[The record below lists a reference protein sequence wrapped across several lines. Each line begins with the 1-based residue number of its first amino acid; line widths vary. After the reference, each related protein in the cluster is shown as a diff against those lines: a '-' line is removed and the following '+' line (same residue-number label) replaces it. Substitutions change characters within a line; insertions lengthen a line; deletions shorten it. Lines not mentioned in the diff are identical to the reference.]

1 LGINIS
7 KENASVAALGI
18 FDGVHLGHR
27 AVIDTAVKKAR
38 EIGAQ
43 PSVFTFDTSSVTSKG
58 RFEPLIT
65 NGDKISRLSALGIK
79 KVYCSDFSRLR
90 DMSAERFVKEILVG
104 NLNAVCAVC
113 GEDFRFGKGGE
124 GSADDL
130 KKICAELGIEVCTVS
145 QLKKG
150 GEAVSSTR
158 IRELIK
164 SGEIAKANEL
174 LGWHYGYCAQVVHG
188 FARGRTINFPT
199 INQLIPLGLIL
210 PKFGV
215 YCSKVCLDG
224 MEYAAVTN
232 IGVKPTVEN
241 ASPPLAETYIIG
253 YSGDLYGRT
262 LETSLYEFIRPEKK
276 FESFEELKSEIER
289 NTEYAKKYFE
299 RNV

>member
-1 LGINIS
+1 
-7 KENASVAALGI
+7 
-18 FDGVHLGHR
+18 
-27 AVIDTAVKKAR
+27 
-38 EIGAQ
+38 
-43 PSVFTFDTSSVTSKG
+43 
-58 RFEPLIT
+58 
-65 NGDKISRLSALGIK
+65 
-79 KVYCSDFSRLR
+79 
-90 DMSAERFVKEILVG
+90 
-104 NLNAVCAVC
+104 
-113 GEDFRFGKGGE
+113 
-124 GSADDL
+124 
-130 KKICAELGIEVCTVS
+130 
-145 QLKKG
+145 
-150 GEAVSSTR
+150 
-158 IRELIK
+158 
-164 SGEIAKANEL
+164 
-174 LGWHYGYCAQVVHG
+174 VVHG

-224 MEYAAVTN
+224 REYAAVTN